1 MRSIVL
7 LVLLAI
13 APAVWC
19 QAADEAAR
27 SAVDLIDDCSDSAT
41 EDTVGLTDLESVC
54 PGLTSALEH
63 SGYLPLLSTAERDA
77 LDVYALSDLLAV
89 DDWYQQQEARDVD
102 VGTLGPILDSLRA
115 EEPERSPGLLD
126 RLQRW
131 LRSTFGRQQGDPDNW
146 LSRWLDELDV
156 SETVVRT
163 ILLVAIALLLVMVI
177 GVVYNELRAA
187 GLLRQR
193 PVVQDDAVNAAA
205 ISASGD
211 AADLDSLSAERKA
224 SMLLRMLVA
233 TLVRSGRLRTE
244 RGLTYRELSA
254 RATFDDAQQ
263 RESFRR
269 VATLAERTVYGGRE
283 ITAAE
288 VEPVVAV
295 ARALDAQLRGASA

>member
-1 MRSIVL
+1 VRSIVL
-7 LVLLAI
+7 LILLAI
-13 APAVWC
+13 APAVSC

-27 SAVDLIDDCSDSAT
+27 SAVDRIADCSHSV
-41 EDTVGLTDLESVC
+41 EDDKVGLTDLESVC
-54 PGLTSALEH
+54 PGLTSALED

-77 LDVYALSDLLAV
+77 LDVYGLSDLLAV
-89 DDWYQQQEARDVD
+89 DDWYQQQESRDVD
-102 VGTLGPILDSLRA
+102 VSTLGPILDSLRA
-115 EEPERSPGLLD
+115 EEPERTQGLLD

-131 LRSTFGRQQGDPDNW
+131 LRSLFGRQQNDPDNW

-156 SETVVRT
+156 SQTVVRT

-177 GVVYNELRAA
+177 GVVYNELRTA

-193 PVVQDDAVNAAA
+193 PVVQDDAVNAAT
-205 ISASGD
+205 SASGD
-211 AADLDSLSAERKA
+211 ATELDALAAERKA

-269 VATLAERTVYGGRE
+269 VASLAERTVYGGRE
-283 ITAAE
+283 ITAEE